1 MKRNVDEMME
11 MINNYKYTKLI
22 MTDLYDFYKKLDYD
36 FSVYEGDEELFG
48 LHGGG
53 LGGEHLNVSQRSVTR
68 LCKPSGNID

>member
-1 MKRNVDEMME
+1 
-11 MINNYKYTKLI
+11 